1 MKTRRY
7 KPAFT
12 DCKGII
18 MEKNN
23 MYFDTHKVKVYRDI
37 YRRSSNPYRF
47 LGSLFSIILEGQSP
61 VTSTYHYH
69 NKKKNR

>member
-7 KPAFT
+7 KRVFT
-12 DCKGII
+12 DFKGII
-18 MEKNN
+18 MKKNN
-23 MYFDTHKVKVYRDI
+23 MYYDTHKVKVYRDI

-47 LGSLFSIILEGQSP
+47 LGSLFSVIREGQSP
-61 VTSTYHYH
+61 VTNTYHYH